1 MERTR
6 GWGPWKVVWL
16 SGCSKHRKPD
26 ENCRVCMEGDY
37 SNLWLFNL
45 GTVIFYTLPSMW
57 NAFWNFALRVKP
69 GVKRWH
75 RPRNYRIQ

>member
-1 MERTR
+1 
-6 GWGPWKVVWL
+6 
-16 SGCSKHRKPD
+16 
-26 ENCRVCMEGDY
+26 MEGDY